1 MHDVEEGLSLDE
13 RSAIDFTVRL
23 RWQWAHRVYPTLAEQ
38 TTSAGGDT
46 TTLVDAERLIH
57 EQPIYPW
64 FSAMERLQ
72 QKMMWRTAADTVL
85 RRRRELLDA
94 VDGACAEN
102 PDGLRLDPDLALP
115 DWYTDYDIHIQPGS
129 VFTDDASALVYEL
142 GARVVMMRDNDGYK
156 FHTLF
161 ATTALP
167 EVPDARRVVDIGCGF
182 GKSTRP
188 LPARYPGAEV
198 IGIDLSAPNL
208 RLAHAQAVA
217 TGLPIVFLQGLGSR
231 TGLPDASV
239 DVVTG
244 TMVLHEMPASEIEAT
259 IQECARILRPGGV
272 MRFLEFWPTGEPI
285 RDVTIY
291 EHAERNNEPYFRDLF
306 GTDTARVCGQA
317 GLTGHRWV
325 TFDERSEGLRPG
337 GYGERPEWHFPWS
350 VLCAEK
356 PA

>member
-23 RWQWAHRVYPTLAEQ
+23 RWQWAHRVYPALAAQAGNAATLA
-38 TTSAGGDT
+38 
-46 TTLVDAERLIH
+46 DAERLVH
-57 EQPIYPW
+57 AQPLYPW
-64 FSAMERLQ
+64 FSAMERQQ
-72 QKMMWRTAADTVL
+72 QKMMWRTAGDTVL
-85 RRRRELLDA
+85 RRRAELLDA
-94 VDGACAEN
+94 VDHACAAVPE
-102 PDGLRLDPDLALP
+102 GLRLDPELVLP

-129 VFTDDASALVYEL
+129 VFTDDVSAFVYEL

-161 ATTALP
+161 ANTALP
-167 EVPDARRVVDIGCGF
+167 DVPDAHRVVDIGCGF

-188 LPARYPGAEV
+188 LSARYPGAEIV
-198 IGIDLSAPNL
+198 GIDLSAPNL

-217 TGLPIVFLQGLGSR
+217 AGLRIDFRQGLGSR
-231 TGLPDASV
+231 TGLPDGSV

-244 TMVLHEMPASEIEAT
+244 TMVLHEMPAHEIAAT
-259 IQECARILRPGGV
+259 LHECARVLRPGGV
-272 MRFLEFWPTGEPI
+272 LRFLEFWPTGDPI
-285 RDVTIY
+285 RDVTVY

-306 GTDTARVCGQA
+306 GTDTAAVCAAA

-325 TFDERSEGLRPG
+325 RFDERGEGMRPTG
-337 GYGERPEWHFPWS
+337 PGDRPEWHLPWH

-356 PA
+356 GNSDG